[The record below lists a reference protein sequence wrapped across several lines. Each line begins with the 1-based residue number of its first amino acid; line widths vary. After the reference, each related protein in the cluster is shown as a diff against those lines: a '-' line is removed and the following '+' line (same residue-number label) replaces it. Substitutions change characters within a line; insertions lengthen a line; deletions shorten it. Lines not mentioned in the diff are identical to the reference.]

1 MRGNMVIDPT
11 HQNETA
17 NFTRLEGDGLISPI
31 EKKLFESKR
40 NTPYFNQISFEK
52 ELLSEVSPMFQK
64 NTKKPQQ
71 KKKVFEVA
79 SSKSCLYC
87 WIFDKDLHKF

>member
-1 MRGNMVIDPT
+1 MRGNMVIDPI
-11 HQNETA
+11 HQNETG
-17 NFTRLEGDGLISPI
+17 NFTKLEGDGLISPI

-52 ELLSEVSPMFQK
+52 ELLSEVSPVFPNNK
-64 NTKKPQQ
+64 KKPQQ

-79 SSKSCLYC
+79 SSKSFLYC
-87 WIFDKDLHKF
+87 